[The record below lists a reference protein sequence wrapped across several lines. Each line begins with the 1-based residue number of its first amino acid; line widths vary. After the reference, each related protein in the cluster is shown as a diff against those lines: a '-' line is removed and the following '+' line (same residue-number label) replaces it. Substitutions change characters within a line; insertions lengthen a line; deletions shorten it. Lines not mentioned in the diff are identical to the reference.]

1 MKDAAKISD
10 GDILDVLLSEE
21 KEYDITI
28 KSMIKYMQSSNQSM
42 DSTTPNLRRGK
53 KVCSTRGSF
62 FFKLYLCHIAYR
74 LQPARA
80 TKYQSELNMF
90 KHF

>member
-10 GDILDVLLSEE
+10 GDILNVLLYEE
-21 KEYDITI
+21 KEYDINHKVNDQI
-28 KSMIKYMQSSNQSM
+28 RSLPANQSM

-62 FFKLYLCHIAYR
+62 FFKLYIFVISHIDYS
-74 LQPARA
+74 QQEQQNTNP
-80 TKYQSELNMF
+80 S
-90 KHF
+90 

>member
-28 KSMIKYMQSSNQSM
+28 KSMIKYAIFQSIDGQYNS
-42 DSTTPNLRRGK
+42 
-53 KVCSTRGSF
+53 
-62 FFKLYLCHIAYR
+62 
-74 LQPARA
+74 QPQ
-80 TKYQSELNMF
+80 KG
-90 KHF
+90 